1 MNTKIYRCL
10 ALACLLDTCAGAAS
24 AQGLEELGPRA
35 PAMAAFV
42 AVADDASAVLWNPS
56 GLVFG
61 PIFNITLDFGRSTGQ
76 TADLPRFPA
85 VAGRG
90 QHTFIAFGLPPVG
103 LSYTRISSVAVV
115 TRSPAGMGTEDRE
128 EEQVLLRAVVTSALG
143 ATVLQS
149 VGDYITVG
157 ATLKLVRGGEGRAI
171 AEVERWS
178 EAFDR
183 ADRLERPG
191 TTTVDADLGGMLSV
205 GPVRAGVVLRNV
217 GEPDFEVADG
227 VDLVVRRHARVGVAW
242 GDRWPG
248 QARTIVAADADLTRV
263 FAVDGER
270 RDVAIG
276 AERWLRG
283 SQLSVRAGLRASTV
297 GESRPVVSGGAS
309 YAVRAGTYL
318 DGFVGA
324 GGDQRR
330 VWGLGIRVTY

>member
-1 MNTKIYRCL
+1 MKTKFFRCL

-42 AVADDASAVLWNPS
+42 AVADDASAVHWNPS

-61 PIFNITLDFGRSTGQ
+61 PIFNITIDLGRSTSQ
-76 TADLPRFPA
+76 TDPAPRFPA
-85 VAGRG
+85 AAGRG
-90 QHTFIAFGLPPVG
+90 QNMFIAFGLPPVG
-103 LSYTRISSVAVV
+103 VSYTRISSVAVV
-115 TRSPAGMGTEDRE
+115 TRSPAAVGTEDRE

-157 ATLKLVRGGEGRAI
+157 ATLKVVRGGEGRAI
-171 AEVERWS
+171 GQVESWS
-178 EAFDR
+178 EAFDH
-183 ADRLERPG
+183 ADRLERPEK
-191 TTTVDADLGGMLSV
+191 TTVDADLGGMVSV
-205 GPVRAGVVLRNV
+205 GRIRAGVVLRNV
-217 GEPDFEVADG
+217 GEPDFEAADG
-227 VDLVVRRHARVGVAW
+227 RALVVRRHARVGVAW

-248 QARTIVAADADLTRV
+248 QARTIVAADADVTRV

-283 SQLSVRAGLRASTV
+283 SQLSVRAGLRVSTV
-297 GESRPVVSGGAS
+297 GESRPNVSGGAS
-309 YAVRAGTYL
+309 FAVRAGTYL

-324 GGDQRR
+324 GRDRTR
-330 VWGLGIRVTY
+330 FWGLGIRVTY

>member
-1 MNTKIYRCL
+1 MKTKLYRCL
-10 ALACLLDTCAGAAS
+10 AFACLLDTSAGVAS

-61 PIFNITLDFGRSTGQ
+61 PVFNITLDFGRSTSQ
-76 TADLPRFPA
+76 TADIPRFPA

-103 LSYTRISSVAVV
+103 LSYTRISSVTVV

-157 ATLKLVRGGEGRAI
+157 ATLKVVRGEAGRAI
-171 AEVERWS
+171 GHVESWS
-178 EAFDR
+178 EAFDH

-191 TTTVDADLGGMLSV
+191 KTVVDADLGGMVSV
-205 GPVRAGVVLRNV
+205 GRIRAGVVLRNL
-217 GEPDFEVADG
+217 GEPDFEAADG
-227 VDLVVRRHARVGVAW
+227 RELVVRRHARVGVAW

-248 QARTIVAADADLTRV
+248 QARTIVAADADVTRV

-270 RDVAIG
+270 RDVAVG

-283 SQLSVRAGLRASTV
+283 SRLSVRAGLRASTV

-324 GGDQRR
+324 GRDRAR
-330 VWGLGIRVTY
+330 CWGLGLRISY